1 MNFEDSMIDFRS
13 DTVTQPSPEM
23 REAIFN
29 AQVGDDVFGDD
40 PTINILEEM
49 AADRL
54 GKEQALFVASGTMGN
69 LVSILSH
76 SNRGDE
82 IIVGDKSHIFKYEAG
97 GASALGGVAY
107 HTVKNHEDGKI
118 DPDDVLNAIR
128 DASDNH
134 NPKTSMIALE
144 NTQNMCGGR
153 VLDQFETKIFSDIAK
168 NNNLKFHIDGARIFN
183 ASVKLGI
190 DVKKIVEGADSVS
203 FCLSK
208 GLACPVGSVVCG
220 DDKFIESARK
230 WRKMLG
236 GGMRQAGFLA
246 SAGIVALDNMVN
258 RLAEDHENAQKL
270 AFGLSQLPHIN
281 IDVNSV
287 ETNLVF
293 FEIDF
298 EYRSLVENALNQN
311 EIKGASKRERW
322 RFATH
327 YGIESS
333 DIDITLDVMGSILH
347 G

>member
-1 MNFEDSMIDFRS
+1 MIDFRS
-13 DTVTQPSPEM
+13 DTVTHPSPEM
-23 REAIFN
+23 REAISK
-29 AQVGDDVFGDD
+29 AQIGDDVFGDD
-40 PTINILEEM
+40 PSINTLEEM
-49 AADRL
+49 AANKL
-54 GKEQALFVASGTMGN
+54 GKEKALFVASGTMGN
-69 LVSILSH
+69 LVSILAH

-82 IIVGDKSHIFKYEAG
+82 IIVGNKSHIFKYEAG

-107 HTVKNHEDGKI
+107 HTVENKADGKI
-118 DPDDVLNAIR
+118 CTEDVLNAIR
-128 DASDNH
+128 DSSDNH

-153 VLDQFETKIFSDIAK
+153 VIDEAESKVFSDIAHE
-168 NNNLKFHIDGARIFN
+168 NDLKFHIDGARIFN
-183 ASVKLGI
+183 AAVKLGVDI
-190 DVKKIVEGADSVS
+190 KNLVDGADSVS

-208 GLACPVGSVVCG
+208 GLACPVGSLVCG
-220 DDKFIESARK
+220 DSEFIASARK

-246 SAGIVALDNMVN
+246 SAGIVALDSMVN
-258 RLAEDHENAQKL
+258 RLSEDHDNAYKL
-270 AFGLSQLPHIN
+270 AMGLSSLPHVN
-281 IDVNSV
+281 IDVDAV

-298 EYRSLVENALNQN
+298 EYREILTKALNEN
-311 EIKGASKRERW
+311 NIKGASNKPRW

-333 DIDITLDVMGSILH
+333 DIDITLDVMSSVLH